1 MTNIIA
7 AVLMLVAMAV
17 ATLSM
22 AGDAYWTEFAPG
34 PAFMPYWVAGLGALT
49 ACLLLVQSLRKGR
62 SAPDETDFSDVKQAG
77 FVILLL
83 CALLFLLPWLGMLIG
98 STIMILIILIGMQRR
113 PVAPSLL
120 TAAITALLVY
130 GVFQSWLGV
139 DLPKSVAGF

>member
-7 AVLMLVAMAV
+7 SVLMLVAMAV

-34 PAFMPYWVAGLGALT
+34 PAFMPYWVAGLGAFI
-49 ACLLLVQSLRKGR
+49 ACLLLVQSLRAGR
-62 SAPDETDFSDVKQAG
+62 EVPDETDFSDIKQAG

-83 CALLFLLPWLGMLIG
+83 CGLLLLLPWLGMLIG

-113 PVAPSLL
+113 PIAPSLL
-120 TAAITALLVY
+120 TAAITAALVY
-130 GVFQSWLGV
+130 GVFQTWLGV
-139 DLPKSVAGF
+139 DLPKSVIGF

>member
-62 SAPDETDFSDVKQAG
+62 GAPDETDLSDFKQAG

-113 PVAPSLL
+113 
-120 TAAITALLVY
+120 
-130 GVFQSWLGV
+130 
-139 DLPKSVAGF
+139 